1 MTITLNVDGMT
12 CGGCVQ
18 NVTNLLKGV
27 GGVTGVAVTLEPGRA
42 VVETDGSVDPAR
54 LIQTVEA
61 AGYDARSD

>member
-18 NVTNLLKGV
+18 SVTNVLKGV

-42 VVETDGSVDPAR
+42 VVETDGSVDAAR

-61 AGYDARSD
+61 AGYDARSA

>member
-1 MTITLNVDGMT
+1 MTITLQVDGMT

-27 GGVTGVAVTLEPGRA
+27 GGVTDVAVTLEPGRA
-42 VVETDGSVDPAR
+42 VVETDGSVDPGR

-61 AGYDARSD
+61 AGYDARAA

>member
-18 NVTNLLKGV
+18 SVTNVLKGV

-54 LIQTVEA
+54 LIQAVEA
-61 AGYDARSD
+61 AGYDARGA